1 MGTGMGLGSGRG
13 RRVRVSG
20 GASAA
25 EQGRGALV
33 VVTGCDSGIGLSLA
47 ELLHRRGYV
56 VAVSYLTSNPFEG
69 VSGVHACRMD
79 LRVPAD
85 VEAFIAFVKGLCAS
99 GHSLAA
105 VVDNAGVALG
115 GPVEDL
121 PMSLFREVFEINFFG
136 AVRIAQ
142 AFIPELVASRGR
154 IVVIGSMAGR
164 VALPFLSPYASSKF
178 ALEGFCDSLR
188 RELNPFGVRTILVE
202 PAAVATPIWDKS
214 KTQDFSFVSDKYRD
228 SLQLF
233 EKNFVEPGNQGMPA
247 DDAAR
252 IVADAL
258 TARRP
263 RPRYLISRTPFLSKV
278 EARLP
283 EWIID
288 AFVARW
294 FKMDYGRGSASG
306 RRTTHDPLR

>member
-1 MGTGMGLGSGRG
+1 MRMGSGWWRRG
-13 RRVRVSG
+13 RVPG
-20 GASAA
+20 GAGTADR
-25 EQGRGALV
+25 GRGTLV
-33 VVTGCDSGIGLSLA
+33 VVTGCDSGIGSSLV
-47 ELLHRRGYV
+47 ELLQRRGYV

-79 LRVPAD
+79 LRVPED

-99 GHSLAA
+99 GYSLTA

-136 AVRIAQ
+136 AVRLAQ
-142 AFIPELVASRGR
+142 AFIPELIASRGR

-164 VALPFLSPYASSKF
+164 VALPFLSPYVSSKF

-202 PAAVATPIWDKS
+202 PAAVATPIWDKA
-214 KTQDFSFVSDKYRD
+214 KAQDYSFVSDKYRD

-233 EKNFVEPGNQGMPA
+233 KKNFVEPGNQGLPA

-263 RPRYLISRTPFLSKV
+263 RARYLISRTPVLSKI
-278 EARLP
+278 ETHLP
-283 EWIID
+283 SWVID

-294 FKMDYGRGSASG
+294 F
-306 RRTTHDPLR
+306 